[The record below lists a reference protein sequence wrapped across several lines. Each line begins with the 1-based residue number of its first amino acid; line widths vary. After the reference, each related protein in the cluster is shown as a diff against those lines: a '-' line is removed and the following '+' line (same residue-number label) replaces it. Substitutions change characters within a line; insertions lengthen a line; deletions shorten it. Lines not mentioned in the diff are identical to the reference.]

1 VDINNPEIVTVFGRF
16 KATVSDTGP
25 SERPNKTIY
34 NVMVIYTNLQNAAQ
48 NDRTYGSPT
57 HSFEYD
63 NFKGTTVND
72 DPEFK
77 SFYSC
82 MDGLVPASSVDKGTT
97 QQNIGILTVKK
108 CRKYFL

>member
-1 VDINNPEIVTVFGRF
+1 
-16 KATVSDTGP
+16 
-25 SERPNKTIY
+25 
-34 NVMVIYTNLQNAAQ
+34 MVIYTNLQNAAQ
-48 NDRTYGSPT
+48 NDRTYGSLA

-72 DPEFK
+72 DQEFK

-82 MDGLVPASSVDKGTT
+82 MDGLVPASVDKGTT

-108 CRKYFL
+108 TQASEISVIGFHNAKLSAASDKSAVITE